1 MIIIVQTAEAYQFP
15 LWYSESGAICVAGVL
30 GLEPRLTEPES
41 VGLPIT
47 LYPKG
52 FRPGGSN
59 PAGARTNFTVSRVSA
74 PNCLWLARVARD
86 DRAQVSW
93 TWVRSFMSRDRP

>member
-15 LWYSESGAICVAGVL
+15 LGYSESGAICVAGVL

-47 LYPKG
+47 LYPIAWW
-52 FRPGGSN
+52 PGGWN
-59 PAGARTNFTVSRVSA
+59 PPWRKDKLYCKSSFGPKPLPDEDSSR
-74 PNCLWLARVARD
+74 
-86 DRAQVSW
+86 
-93 TWVRSFMSRDRP
+93 RSGSGELDVGSQLHQSR

>member
-1 MIIIVQTAEAYQFP
+1 MIIIVPTAEAYQFP

-47 LYPKG
+47 LYPIA
-52 FRPGGSN
+52 FWPGGSY
-59 PAGARTNFTVSRVSA
+59 PPWHKDKLYCKRSFGPKPLIGKLAVRGGRT
-74 PNCLWLARVARD
+74 
-86 DRAQVSW
+86 QVS
-93 TWVRSFMSRDRP
+93 